1 MTKRFDRK
9 DGKKIHMLSLCGMAH
24 YDFNMPGAYGYEQV
38 FGIMR
43 SLKDLGMSDI
53 EQQYRRIIFNI
64 IARNQDDH
72 TKNISFLMAQDGR
85 WKLSPAYDVTYSYN
99 PDGLWANQHQ
109 MSLNGKRGH
118 FTAHDL
124 IQLGAVAG
132 ITDSQKIIHEV
143 LGAVERW
150 LEFAREAGVQKG
162 QINVIASTHRG
173 ENINN
178 FLE

>member
-1 MTKRFDRK
+1 
-9 DGKKIHMLSLCGMAH
+9 MA
-24 YDFNMPGAYGYEQV
+24 GAYGYEQV

-53 EQQYRRIIFNI
+53 EQQHRRIIFNV

-72 TKNISFLMAQDGR
+72 TKNISFLMASDGR

-99 PDGLWANQHQ
+99 HDGLWTNQHQ
-109 MSLNGKRGH
+109 MTLNGKRDN

-124 IQLGAVAG
+124 IQLAEVAG

-150 LEFAREAGVQKG
+150 LEFARETGVQKN
-162 QINVIASTHRG
+162 QINAIASVHRG
-173 ENINN
+173 ESINN
-178 FLE
+178 SLE